1 MKLSCSYKE
10 QLSKITEVDYLNALP
25 AEIFNDL
32 SLEEID
38 AIRQTEATLAIEKLK
53 VNEEWISEIKCL
65 IKGEISRERF
75 QKKIMEKYQMQK

>member
-1 MKLSCSYKE
+1 MKLSYKE
-10 QLSKITEVDYLNALP
+10 QLSKITEVDYLNSLP

-53 VNEEWISEIKCL
+53 VNEEWIFEIKCL